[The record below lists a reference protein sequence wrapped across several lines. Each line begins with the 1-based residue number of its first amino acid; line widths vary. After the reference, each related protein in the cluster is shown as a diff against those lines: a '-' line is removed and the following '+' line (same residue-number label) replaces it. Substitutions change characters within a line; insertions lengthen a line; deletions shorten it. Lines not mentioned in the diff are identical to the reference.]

1 MQPPPD
7 LVYQSCVAG
16 PAGGAGTLTA
26 TYAAASGPAMPLT
39 ATNPEAIRPALE
51 ALLTG
56 FVSCTL
62 DMNAIVTG
70 NAALGTVTVTPMGG
84 GARGVAINDQA
95 DGWVLESNNYQVTL
109 TGQACE
115 DYKVGAMVDIQ
126 FPCDVAEPR

>member
-1 MQPPPD
+1 
-7 LVYQSCVAG
+7 
-16 PAGGAGTLTA
+16 
-26 TYAAASGPAMPLT
+26 
-39 ATNPEAIRPALE
+39 
-51 ALLTG
+51 
-56 FVSCTL
+56 
-62 DMNAIVTG
+62 MNAIVTG